1 MEATVPTPRYRSLAA
16 VRQALAAGEL
26 TVEALVRHYL
36 ARIEADNARL
46 NVFIEVFADEALER
60 ARALDA
66 RIGAQGLAAVG
77 RLAGM
82 VVGIKDV
89 LCLADHA
96 VTGASRILEG
106 FHSLFTATAL
116 ERLLAEDAII
126 IGRVNCD
133 EFAMGSSTEH
143 SHYGPTR
150 NAADPERVPGGSSG
164 GSAVAVQADMCLAS
178 IGSDTGGSVRQP
190 AAFCGVVGLKPTY
203 GRISRHGLLA
213 YASSFDQ
220 IGTLTH
226 SVHDAALL
234 LEVMAGPDAF
244 DATCSPQPVP
254 SFGESLKEKAGPAR
268 IAWFPEALDH
278 PGLDARIRQRTL
290 ACFEGLRQMGHQL
303 EPVAFELLD
312 YVVPAYYV
320 LTTAEASSNLSRYD
334 GVRYGWRHPEAR
346 TVEEVYTLTRTE
358 GFGAEV
364 KRRIMLGAFVLSA
377 GYYDAYYGRAQKV
390 RRLIVERMQA
400 LFRAFDFVAMPA
412 SPVLPWRLG
421 ELQDDPVSMYL
432 ADIYTVTANLAGLPA
447 IALPMGQVEGLPV
460 GIQFMAAP
468 FREMELLRFA
478 ASVEEGKAWA

>member
-1 MEATVPTPRYRSLAA
+1 MEASLPTPRYRSLAA
-16 VRQALAAGEL
+16 VRQALAEGGL
-26 TVEALVRHYL
+26 TVEGLVRHYL
-36 ARIEADNARL
+36 DRIAADNDRL
-46 NVFIEVFADEALER
+46 NVFIEVFADEALAQ
-60 ARALDA
+60 ARALDD
-66 RIGAQGLAAVG
+66 RIGREGLEAVG
-77 RLAGM
+77 RLCGM
-82 VVGIKDV
+82 VLGIKDV
-89 LCLADHA
+89 LCLKDHQ

-106 FHSLFTATAL
+106 FQSLYTATAL

-133 EFAMGSSTEH
+133 EFAMGSSTEN

-190 AAFCGVVGLKPTY
+190 AAFCGVTGFKPTY

-226 SVHDAALL
+226 SVSDAALL
-234 LEVMAGPDAF
+234 LEVMAGPDAY
-244 DATCSPQPVP
+244 DATCSPRPVP
-254 SFGESLKEKAGPAR
+254 PFGESLKEKAPPAR

-278 PGLDARIRQRTL
+278 PGLDARIRRQTIDYLERL
-290 ACFEGLRQMGHQL
+290 RGEGYQL
-303 EPVAFELLD
+303 EPVSFDLLD

-334 GVRYGWRHPEAR
+334 GVRFGWRHPEAR

-377 GYYDAYYGRAQKV
+377 GYYDAYFGRAQKV
-390 RRLIVERMQA
+390 RRLIVERLQA
-400 LFRAFDFVAMPA
+400 LFRDFDFVAMPA

-432 ADIYTVTANLAGLPA
+432 ADIYTVLANLAGLPA

-478 ASVEEGKAWA
+478 GSLRPLVME